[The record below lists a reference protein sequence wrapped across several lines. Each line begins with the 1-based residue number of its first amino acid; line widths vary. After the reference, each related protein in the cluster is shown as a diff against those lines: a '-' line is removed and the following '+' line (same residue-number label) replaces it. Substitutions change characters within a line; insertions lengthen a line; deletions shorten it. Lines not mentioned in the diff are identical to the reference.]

1 LKEVFMT
8 IYGVNL
14 DGVGADT
21 RQGRI
26 RRAMFGALY
35 GFLGGI
41 TFVLVSAF
49 IDIWLHPELPLGVN
63 WSAFTMRLP
72 QIGLG
77 LALVGAVTCWWH
89 EAWQGLVSG
98 AAVAA
103 ALALITAL
111 FTSQVNTGM
120 KFMVLI
126 FTLAPVAVMALP
138 VAYLLRWVIERHGQA
153 LHLNGRGRRLAGLVL
168 LVMAVGG
175 VVGFFMKSSSRG
187 IEAARF
193 IHDFL
198 QDLSAENNPLADVA
212 GVAERRNIPYKMYST
227 PSESSTEAFDIHV
240 EYTDD
245 YEVLCTVILYPGRI
259 PFFSGCQPVK

>member
-1 LKEVFMT
+1 MT

-21 RQGRI
+21 RQDRI
-26 RRAMFGALY
+26 RRTMFGALY

-41 TFVLVSAF
+41 AFVLISTF

-72 QIGLG
+72 LISLG

-103 ALALITAL
+103 TLALIAAL
-111 FTSQVNTGM
+111 FTSQVTTGV
-120 KFMVLI
+120 KFIVLI
-126 FTLAPVAVMALP
+126 LTLVPVAVMTLP
-138 VAYLLRWVIERHGQA
+138 VSYFLRWVIERHGRA
-153 LHLNGRGRRLAGLVL
+153 LHLNRRGTRLVGLVI
-168 LVMAVGG
+168 LVIAVGAA
-175 VVGFFMKSSSRG
+175 VGFFMKSSSRG

-193 IHDFL
+193 IHNFL
-198 QDLSAENNPLADVA
+198 QDLSTENNPLADIA
-212 GVAERRNIPYKMYST
+212 GVAERQGVPYTMYST
-227 PSESSTEAFDIHV
+227 ASESSTEAFDIHV
-240 EYTDD
+240 EYRDD
-245 YEVLCTVILYPGRI
+245 YKILCTVILYPERI